1 MSRGS
6 RKWLL
11 SNYPLYQQ
19 LIEKEVRKVVVKEL
33 KKYKALRVAVQ
44 NRKEQEEQGVRGL
57 FPALYESDKQK
68 EMKVR
73 QIERAL
79 QYTLDEIERR
89 IIEEKYLGTTRV
101 KDITLYLDMGLTKE
115 QYYMKKK
122 EAIFQI
128 ATALGII

>member
-1 MSRGS
+1 M
-6 RKWLL
+6 L